1 MKKTKENQKSI
12 KSFLIL
18 VIVILTV
25 IVFAA
30 QATYSFLKFRENI
43 IQEIGNKISFQAG
56 EEAEKLY
63 ASIMTVG
70 KFAELQAYNVSEIGY
85 ENYEQLL
92 NVAKKFVE
100 DTELAIGS
108 GIWLEPYV
116 FDKDTKY
123 FGPYMYKENGKVELT
138 WIYSNADYDYFIY
151 DWYKLGINAKGNI
164 AWTEPY
170 LDEVTNSVMITSS
183 SPIRV
188 NNKVIGVTT
197 ADIGLDNLR
206 SYVRNIKVGESGF
219 AFIITREGYYLAS
232 KNPSIDLKQ
241 KIIDDHEESV
251 KTVGQTIVKSTDK
264 GVQRV
269 RFEGENSFLAYAPIG
284 DTGMKL
290 VTILPEKEAFSS
302 LNRTLT
308 TSVIIVTACIIIF
321 ILLLTFILEKR
332 LITPLQSLTNKAQ
345 RVAQGDL
352 SVETDINTKDKNIKD
367 ELDLL
372 RFSFNTMVENL
383 RDLTIRIKE
392 TANSLVET
400 STQIATSTKQSAGA
414 VEQTAVT
421 INDIASA
428 VSHQAQLSQ
437 SGSQF
442 VNEAID
448 QLEDVLNNLTLL
460 ENSTNNVFDSVE
472 DGTKKISYQRTKMD
486 ESKERTQSLAN
497 SILEMSEKSKQIVK
511 IVDTIVEISDQTNL
525 LALNAAIEAAR
536 AGEQG
541 RGFAVVADEVR
552 KLAEASNKSTQE
564 IKELINQIQNV
575 INKARKEMELALET
589 VKEQESAAEATF
601 NSFDQIKRV
610 TEDTLEKTKTLANAT
625 VNLSNET
632 KKLKTEIEKIAD
644 IAEDNAAAI
653 EEVAA
658 STEEQSASSQEI
670 TAVAEELSKLANSL
684 QEQVSRFK
692 F

>member
-183 SPIRV
+183 SPIRA

-206 SYVRNIKVGESGF
+206 NYVRNIKVGESGF
-219 AFIITREGYYLAS
+219 AFIVTREGYYLAS
-232 KNPSIDLKQ
+232 KDPSIDLKQ
-241 KIIDDHEESV
+241 KIIDDPEESV
-251 KTVGQTIVKSTDK
+251 KTVGQTIIKSNEK

-269 RFEGENSFLAYAPIG
+269 KFEGENSFLAYVPIG

-290 VTILPEKEAFSS
+290 VTILPEKEAFAS

-308 TSVIIVTACIIIF
+308 TSFIIVAACIIIF
-321 ILLLTFILEKR
+321 ILLLTYILERR
-332 LITPLQSLTNKAQ
+332 LIKPLKSLTNDAQ

-352 SVETDINTKDKNIKD
+352 SVKTDVNIKERNTKDELGLLKNA
-367 ELDLL
+367 
-372 RFSFNTMVENL
+372 FNTMINNL
-383 RDLTIRIKE
+383 RELTIRIKE

-400 STQIATSTKQSAGA
+400 SSQIATSTKQSASA

-421 INDIASA
+421 INDIANA

-437 SGSQF
+437 NGSQF
-442 VNEAID
+442 VNKAID
-448 QLEDVLNNLTLL
+448 QLE
-460 ENSTNNVFDSVE
+460 
-472 DGTKKISYQRTKMD
+472 
-486 ESKERTQSLAN
+486 
-497 SILEMSEKSKQIVK
+497 
-511 IVDTIVEISDQTNL
+511 
-525 LALNAAIEAAR
+525 
-536 AGEQG
+536 
-541 RGFAVVADEVR
+541 
-552 KLAEASNKSTQE
+552 
-564 IKELINQIQNV
+564 
-575 INKARKEMELALET
+575 
-589 VKEQESAAEATF
+589 
-601 NSFDQIKRV
+601 
-610 TEDTLEKTKTLANAT
+610 
-625 VNLSNET
+625 
-632 KKLKTEIEKIAD
+632 
-644 IAEDNAAAI
+644 
-653 EEVAA
+653 
-658 STEEQSASSQEI
+658 
-670 TAVAEELSKLANSL
+670 
-684 QEQVSRFK
+684 
-692 F
+692 

>member
-1 MKKTKENQKSI
+1 
-12 KSFLIL
+12 
-18 VIVILTV
+18 
-25 IVFAA
+25 
-30 QATYSFLKFRENI
+30 
-43 IQEIGNKISFQAG
+43 
-56 EEAEKLY
+56 
-63 ASIMTVG
+63 
-70 KFAELQAYNVSEIGY
+70 
-85 ENYEQLL
+85 
-92 NVAKKFVE
+92 
-100 DTELAIGS
+100 
-108 GIWLEPYV
+108 
-116 FDKDTKY
+116 
-123 FGPYMYKENGKVELT
+123 
-138 WIYSNADYDYFIY
+138 
-151 DWYKLGINAKGNI
+151 
-164 AWTEPY
+164 
-170 LDEVTNSVMITSS
+170 
-183 SPIRV
+183 
-188 NNKVIGVTT
+188 
-197 ADIGLDNLR
+197 
-206 SYVRNIKVGESGF
+206 
-219 AFIITREGYYLAS
+219 
-232 KNPSIDLKQ
+232 
-241 KIIDDHEESV
+241 
-251 KTVGQTIVKSTDK
+251 
-264 GVQRV
+264 
-269 RFEGENSFLAYAPIG
+269 
-284 DTGMKL
+284 
-290 VTILPEKEAFSS
+290 
-302 LNRTLT
+302 
-308 TSVIIVTACIIIF
+308 
-321 ILLLTFILEKR
+321 
-332 LITPLQSLTNKAQ
+332 
-345 RVAQGDL
+345 
-352 SVETDINTKDKNIKD
+352 
-367 ELDLL
+367 
-372 RFSFNTMVENL
+372 
-383 RDLTIRIKE
+383 
-392 TANSLVET
+392 
-400 STQIATSTKQSAGA
+400 
-414 VEQTAVT
+414 
-421 INDIASA
+421 
-428 VSHQAQLSQ
+428 
-437 SGSQF
+437 
-442 VNEAID
+442 
-448 QLEDVLNNLTLL
+448 VLNNLTLL

>member
-1 MKKTKENQKSI
+1 MKKSKETQRSV
-12 KSFLIL
+12 KSFLIS

-25 IVFAA
+25 IIFAA

-43 IQEIGNKISFQAG
+43 IQEIGNKISYQAG

-70 KFAELQAYNVSEIGY
+70 KFAELQAYNVSAIGY

-100 DTELAIGS
+100 DTDLAIGS

-151 DWYKLGINAKGNI
+151 DWYKIGINAKGNI

-206 SYVRNIKVGESGF
+206 NYVRNIKVGESGF
-219 AFIITREGYYLAS
+219 AFIVTNEGYYLAS
-232 KNPSIDLKQ
+232 KDPSIDLKQ
-241 KIIDDHEESV
+241 KIINDPEESV
-251 KTVGQTIVKSTDK
+251 KTLGQAIIKSNEK

-269 RFEGENSFLAYAPIG
+269 KFEGENSFLAYSPIG

-290 VTILPEKEAFSS
+290 VTVLPEKEAFAS
-302 LNRTLT
+302 LNKTLT
-308 TSVIIVTACIIIF
+308 TSFIIVAACIIIF
-321 ILLLTFILEKR
+321 ILLLTYILERR
-332 LITPLQSLTNKAQ
+332 LIKPLKSLTNEAQ

-352 SVETDINTKDKNIKD
+352 SIKNDVTIKKLNTND
-367 ELDLL
+367 ELGLL
-372 RFSFNTMVENL
+372 RNAFNTMISNL
-383 RDLTIRIKE
+383 RELTIKIKE

-400 STQIATSTKQSAGA
+400 SSQIATSTKQSAGA
-414 VEQTAVT
+414 VEQTAIT
-421 INDIASA
+421 INDISNA
-428 VSHQAQLSQ
+428 VTHQAQLSQ
-437 SGSQF
+437 NGSQF
-442 VNEAID
+442 VNKAID
-448 QLEDVLNNLTLL
+448 QLEEVLNNLKLL
-460 ENSTNNVFDSVE
+460 ENSTTNVFNSVE
-472 DGTKKISYQRTKMD
+472 DGMEKISYQRIKMD
-486 ESKERTQSLAN
+486 ESRERTKNLEESV
-497 SILEMSEKSKQIVK
+497 SEMSNKSKQIVK
-511 IVDTIVEISDQTNL
+511 IVDTIVGISDQTNL

-541 RGFAVVADEVR
+541 KGFAVVADEVR
-552 KLAEASNKSTQE
+552 KLAEASNKATQE
-564 IKELINQIQNV
+564 IKELIVQIQNV
-575 INKARKEMELALET
+575 INKASKEMESAMET

-601 NSFDQIKRV
+601 NSFDQIKQV
-610 TEDTLEKTKTLANAT
+610 TQDTLSKTEKLSDA
-625 VNLSNET
+625 VINLSNET
-632 KKLKTEIEKIAD
+632 KNLKTEIEKIAD

-658 STEEQSASSQEI
+658 SAEQQSASSEEI
-670 TAVAEELSKLANSL
+670 TAIAEELNKLANNL
-684 QEQVSRFK
+684 QNQVRTFK

>member
-1 MKKTKENQKSI
+1 MKKSKENQKSV
-12 KSFLIL
+12 KSFLIS

-25 IVFAA
+25 IIFAA

-43 IQEIGNKISFQAG
+43 IQEIGKKISFQAR

-70 KFAELQAYNVSEIGY
+70 KFAELQAYNVSAIGY

-138 WIYSNADYDYFIY
+138 WVYSNTDYDYFIY

-241 KIIDDHEESV
+241 KIIDDPEESV

-308 TSVIIVTACIIIF
+308 TSFIIVAACIIIF
-321 ILLLTFILEKR
+321 ILLLTYILERR
-332 LITPLQSLTNKAQ
+332 LIKPLKSLTNDAQ

-352 SVETDINTKDKNIKD
+352 SVKTDVNIKERNTKDELGLLKNA
-367 ELDLL
+367 
-372 RFSFNTMVENL
+372 FNTMINNL
-383 RDLTIRIKE
+383 RELTIRIKE

-400 STQIATSTKQSAGA
+400 SSQIATSTKQSASA

-421 INDIASA
+421 INDIANA

-437 SGSQF
+437 NGSQF
-442 VNEAID
+442 VNKAID
-448 QLEDVLNNLTLL
+448 QLEEVLNNLKLL
-460 ENSTNNVFDSVE
+460 ENSTNNVFNSVE
-472 DGTKKISYQRTKMD
+472 DGMEKISYQRIKMD
-486 ESKERTQSLAN
+486 ESRERTKSLEN
-497 SILEMSEKSKQIVK
+497 SISEMSDKSKQIVK
-511 IVDTIVEISDQTNL
+511 IVDTIVGISDQTNL

-564 IKELINQIQNV
+564 IKELIIQIQNV
-575 INKARKEMELALET
+575 INKASKEMELAMET

-601 NSFDQIKRV
+601 NSFDQIKQV
-610 TEDTLEKTKTLANAT
+610 TQDTLAKTEKLSHAT
-625 VNLSNET
+625 SSLSSEAKN
-632 KKLKTEIEKIAD
+632 LKTEIEKIAD

-670 TAVAEELSKLANSL
+670 TAVAQELSKLANSL